1 MNKYRKVI
9 ISLLML
15 FVTLTVSAQQRGG
28 FDPQRFEAEL
38 ESFVVKQAGIAQ
50 NEQAAFLKIYREKR
64 QKEVAVM
71 SARRERMGKKHTTER
86 EWQEALQA
94 FDNEDIQLKK
104 IQQTY
109 HNKMLKVIPASK
121 VMKVAR
127 AEDEFHRQ
135 KFAQH
140 QQRRGQGGAR
150 GGNGHG
156 GPRGNGH
163 GGPNR
168 QNR

>member
-1 MNKYRKVI
+1 MNRFHKLI
-9 ISLLML
+9 LSLLL
-15 FVTLTVSAQQRGG
+15 LLATITVSAQHKG

-38 ESFVVKQAGIAQ
+38 ETFVIKQAGICQ
-50 NEQAAFLKIYREKR
+50 NEQNAFLRIFREKR

-71 SARRERMGKKHTTER
+71 TARRARMGKKLTSER

-121 VMKVAR
+121 VMKVTR

-140 QQRRGQGGAR
+140 QQRRGQGGP
-150 GGNGHG
+150 GNGQHG
-156 GPRGNGH
+156 ARGNGGQNKH
-163 GGPNR
+163 NR
-168 QNR
+168 